1 MKNEI
6 ELEREIIY
14 AEANHKRFKHF
25 TLLIKQCIIR
35 SGGKTMIER
44 LKSPVFW
51 TELVLL
57 VAQALR
63 LFGVY
68 EMPNDMIDA
77 IQVIITTLFSL
88 FATLNNPKDRKN
100 F

>member
-1 MKNEI
+1 MKNFWE
-6 ELEREIIY
+6 
-14 AEANHKRFKHF
+14 
-25 TLLIKQCIIR
+25 TLKV
-35 SGGKTMIER
+35 R
-44 LKSPVFW
+44 LGSPVFW

-57 VAQALR
+57 IAGALR

-68 EMPNDMIDA
+68 DMSNSMIDA
-77 IQVIITTLFSL
+77 IQALITGLFSI

>member
-1 MKNEI
+1 M
-6 ELEREIIY
+6 L
-14 AEANHKRFKHF
+14 
-25 TLLIKQCIIR
+25 
-35 SGGKTMIER
+35 ER

-57 VAQALR
+57 IASALK

-68 EMPNDMIDA
+68 EMPNDMINN
-77 IQVIITTLFSL
+77 IQDLITIAFSV
-88 FATLNNPKDRKN
+88 FATLNNPTDRDN

>member
-1 MKNEI
+1 MK
-6 ELEREIIY
+6 L
-14 AEANHKRFKHF
+14 K
-25 TLLIKQCIIR
+25 
-35 SGGKTMIER
+35 ER

-57 VAQALR
+57 IAGILR

-68 EMPNDMIDA
+68 DMSSDMIDA
-77 IQVIITTLFSL
+77 IQLIITTGFSI
-88 FATLNNPKDRKN
+88 FAALNNPTDRKN